1 MAISAQSRRT
11 LNQKSTRA
19 TPKSKREYSRHG
31 AAEPGGALY
40 VVATPI
46 GNAADIT
53 LRARDILADVDV
65 IACEDTRVTARLLAI
80 HGISRPLRPY
90 HDHNAPAAG
99 PALIERMRQGERV
112 ALVSDAGTPLVSD
125 PGYRL
130 VRGCIDNGV
139 PVIPIPGASSIL
151 AALAVSGLP
160 TDRFFFAGFL
170 PVKAGARR
178 TAIASLA
185 AIPSTLVIME
195 APHRLIPA
203 LTDLAASLGPREA
216 AVTRE
221 LTKQFEEIRRGTLV
235 ALLQHYREAGPPK
248 GEVTLVIGGP
258 QDTAPDLADFDA
270 RLREA
275 LASMSVSEAAAH
287 VAKLSGL
294 PRRAVYERALQLTN
308 GKGKTGPKGETR

>member
-1 MAISAQSRRT
+1 MANPAQSPRAPKR
-11 LNQKSTRA
+11 KSSRA
-19 TPKSKREYSRHG
+19 EPKSKREYSDKV
-31 AAEPGGALY
+31 AVESGGALY

-46 GNAADIT
+46 GHSADIT
-53 LRARDILADVDV
+53 LRACETLASVDV

-90 HDHNAPAAG
+90 HDHNAPVAG

-130 VRGCIDNGV
+130 VRGCIEGGV

-170 PVKAGARR
+170 PTKPGARK
-178 TAIASLA
+178 TAVEGLA
-185 AIPSTLVIME
+185 VIPSTLVIME

-203 LTDLAASLGPREA
+203 LTDLAQCLGPRGA

-221 LTKQFEEIRRGTLV
+221 LTKKFEEIRRGTLV
-235 ALLQHYREAGPPK
+235 ELLQHYRDNGPPK

-258 QDTAPDLADFDA
+258 HETAPDAQELDA
-270 RLREA
+270 LLRNA
-275 LASMSVSEAAAH
+275 LGHMSLSDAAAH
-287 VAKLSGL
+287 VAKASGL
-294 PRRAVYERALQLTN
+294 PRRHVYERALRL
-308 GKGKTGPKGETR
+308 KTGETEDHTRSER

>member
-1 MAISAQSRRT
+1 M
-11 LNQKSTRA
+11 
-19 TPKSKREYSRHG
+19 
-31 AAEPGGALY
+31 
-40 VVATPI
+40 VATPI
-46 GNAADIT
+46 GNAADLT
-53 LRARDILADVDV
+53 LRARDILASVDI

-90 HDHNAPAAG
+90 HDHNAPVAG
-99 PALIERMRQGERV
+99 PALVERMRQGERV

-130 VRGCIDNGV
+130 VRGCIENDV
-139 PVIPIPGASSIL
+139 PVIPIPGPSSIL

-203 LTDLAASLGPREA
+203 LTDLAAGLGLREA

-221 LTKQFEEIRRGTLV
+221 LTKQFEEIRRGTL
-235 ALLQHYREAGPPK
+235 AELLERYVQDGPPK

-258 QDTAPDLADFDA
+258 PDAAPDPAGLDA
-270 RLREA
+270 RLRDA
-275 LASMSVSEAAAH
+275 LANMSVSEAAAH
-287 VAKLSGL
+287 VAKASGL
-294 PRRAVYERALQLTN
+294 PRRQVYERALQLTN
-308 GKGKTGPKGETR
+308 GRGKTGPQGETR